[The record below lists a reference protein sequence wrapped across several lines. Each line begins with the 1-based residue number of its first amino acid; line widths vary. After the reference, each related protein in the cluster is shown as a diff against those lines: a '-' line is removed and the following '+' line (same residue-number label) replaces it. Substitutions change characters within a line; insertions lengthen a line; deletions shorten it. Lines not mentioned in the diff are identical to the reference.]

1 MTLSQTLGKYRSLG
15 LDIAERHVK
24 PLALLLLRVSIGLY
38 FAVSGWGKIHHL
50 DKVTA
55 FFVEL
60 KIPMAH
66 AQAVMVSCVELFGG
80 LALTFGIL
88 TRLAAIPMSATMVV
102 AILTA
107 KLPDLGKD
115 AVGPGQTPTFSDKF
129 SSFFSMDELVFLAI
143 FAVLVGVGPGSLS
156 VDRFLAK
163 MFGKP
168 PQKDDEAKSDAK
180 EAVKEAAKEA

>member
-1 MTLSQTLGKYRSLG
+1 MTLAQTLGKYRTLG

-55 FFVEL
+55 FFTEL
-60 KIPMAH
+60 KIPMPH

-80 LALTFGIL
+80 LAVTLGVL
-88 TRLAAIPMSATMVV
+88 TRLAAIPLSATMVV

-115 AVGPGQTPTFSDKF
+115 AVGPGQVPTFGDKF
-129 SSFFSMDELVFLAI
+129 ASFFSMDELVFLAI
-143 FAVLVGVGPGSLS
+143 FAALVAVGPGAIS
-156 VDRFLAK
+156 VDHFLAK
-163 MFGKP
+163 LFPKKDDGASKA
-168 PQKDDEAKSDAK
+168 KDDEPVESGKGAK
-180 EAVKEAAKEA
+180 AA